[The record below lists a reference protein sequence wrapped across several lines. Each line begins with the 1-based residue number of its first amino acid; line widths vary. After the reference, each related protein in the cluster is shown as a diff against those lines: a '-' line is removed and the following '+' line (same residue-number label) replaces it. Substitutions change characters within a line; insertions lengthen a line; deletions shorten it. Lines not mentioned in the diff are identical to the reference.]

1 MTKLNKLRFIK
12 SPEKNFKFSS
22 ACEFREFRENLDATR
37 VTGCELFANS
47 CEFFANSQNK
57 TDLRLKFATVQ
68 HCRDTQIKR
77 YEADWSWMT
86 TALSRPK
93 KRHEKD
99 GKAIIFSIFNVGIR
113 KAENVEGITALG
125 FDLEVNKGDGSV
137 PPSASEAAAIVA
149 LAGVEAV
156 IYTTYSHSPNAPRY
170 RIFFPLT
177 EPLPPTE
184 LKIALS
190 VVAEGI
196 PDISHWIDQ
205 TCKDAA
211 RLFYLPAYHP
221 DREADFEFYHV
232 AGDILNTDTL
242 QSLIDYKKRTIA
254 AKKEAKRQRLSVYSC
269 DRKNAVGSVIQRFN
283 AMIKID
289 DILQLHGYQK
299 KGKRWLSPVS
309 STGVAGIH
317 VFEDGRMF
325 SHHAD
330 PLGNQGTLLDSF
342 EAFTLLEH
350 RGDKKAAT
358 RAALRLM
365 EARS

>member
-177 EPLPPTE
+177 EPLPMPWPRPRIAETRPTRTR
-184 LKIALS
+184 S
-190 VVAEGI
+190 VEPLTPSRV
-196 PDISHWIDQ
+196 PWVC
-205 TCKDAA
+205 TT
-211 RLFYLPAYHP
+211 R
-221 DREADFEFYHV
+221 
-232 AGDILNTDTL
+232 
-242 QSLIDYKKRTIA
+242 
-254 AKKEAKRQRLSVYSC
+254 
-269 DRKNAVGSVIQRFN
+269 
-283 AMIKID
+283 
-289 DILQLHGYQK
+289 
-299 KGKRWLSPVS
+299 SPS
-309 STGVAGIH
+309 
-317 VFEDGRMF
+317 
-325 SHHAD
+325 
-330 PLGNQGTLLDSF
+330 
-342 EAFTLLEH
+342 
-350 RGDKKAAT
+350 
-358 RAALRLM
+358 
-365 EARS
+365 